1 MPLPDTDHQGIAGNT
16 RDSHRRFFFVHV
28 MKTGGLS
35 LVTQLRHNFGGPAV
49 YPDPGLDGD
58 PNWAAALP
66 GVLLERW
73 EARRHEVRLIS
84 GHFPPSTIELL
95 GDEFTTLTLFRQP
108 VERTLS
114 FLRHCSRLDD
124 RFAGWPLEQIYD
136 DPDLQR
142 HRLVRDHMVS
152 IFSVTASQIN
162 FGLASYWLQRA
173 AAIPEQ
179 AVELPR
185 QCDREDLDAWRR
197 GSKPQMSWA
206 SRSISTSSVPSSYDA
221 SAGALAAPFTSTRS
235 KASLPSKTFRD
246 RIADD
251 NALDIELYD
260 FARNLYED
268 AC

>member
-1 MPLPDTDHQGIAGNT
+1 VPLRDTDDQGIAANT
-16 RDSHRRFFFVHV
+16 HDSHRRFFFVHV

-35 LVTQLRHNFGGPAV
+35 LVTRLRHHFGGPAV

-66 GVLLERW
+66 GLLLERW
-73 EARRHEVRLIS
+73 EARRREVRLIS
-84 GHFPPSTIELL
+84 GHFPPCTIELL
-95 GDEFTTLTLFRQP
+95 GDVFTTLTLLREP

-142 HRLVRDHMVS
+142 NCLVRDHMVS
-152 IFSVTASQIN
+152 MFSITTSDVN

-173 AAIPEQ
+173 GTIPEE
-179 AVELPR
+179 AVQLPR
-185 QCDREDLDAWRR
+185 QCDREDLARAETRLEATDVVGFQEHFDEFCTELTRRFGWRL
-197 GSKPQMSWA
+197 GSPVHINQIESVA
-206 SRSISTSSVPSSYDA
+206 TSKS
-221 SAGALAAPFTSTRS
+221 
-235 KASLPSKTFRD
+235 FRD

-260 FARNLYED
+260 FARRL
-268 AC
+268 